1 MDAGLSRDELAV
13 QSGWH
18 QISEDAMAHKAERPE
33 RTLRFEQFMRN
44 FAIGGVITSGALLW
58 GYAVYSVAMRTM

>member
-1 MDAGLSRDELAV
+1 
-13 QSGWH
+13 
-18 QISEDAMAHKAERPE
+18 MAHKAERPE